1 MALMDKLSFAAKIA
15 TEKANEAIGSGK
27 LAVKIKKEE
36 YSIEEQYKKIGEY
49 YYQKRVEGV
58 DLDPEVDEFCLAIDL
73 SKATITELEEQMKDL
88 KTPAE
93 VPAAV
98 EVEFTETAPVLSETP
113 CPVCGAA
120 VPVEAKFCGACGS
133 PLGE

>member
-1 MALMDKLSFAAKIA
+1 MALMDKLNFAAKIA

-49 YYQKRVEGV
+49 YYQKRVEGI

-88 KTPAE
+88 KSPADPSMSAEEPAE
-93 VPAAV
+93 MTI
-98 EVEFTETAPVLSETP
+98 FSESP
-113 CPVCGAA
+113 CPVCSAA
-120 VPVEAKFCGACGS
+120 VPVGAQFCGRCGAKLE
-133 PLGE
+133 P